1 MGNLALTSVNWNGSD
16 LHSRLK
22 TDVHPLSPAS
32 KQPRGGLKGW
42 MDPSATGSSRS
53 QILVV
58 WSREKV
64 SAAAQAVL
72 SVGVALRW
80 NSRNTEAVTENNTTH
95 L

>member
-1 MGNLALTSVNWNGSD
+1 M
-16 LHSRLK
+16 
-22 TDVHPLSPAS
+22 
-32 KQPRGGLKGW
+32 
-42 MDPSATGSSRS
+42 
-53 QILVV
+53 
-58 WSREKV
+58 